1 MTVTE
6 DKTTS
11 EILEGNPFKALAS
24 TVSVVAPATLNEG
37 YTFDVP
43 LDGET
48 VAVSVPPGGVKEG
61 EFFLMAAVAK
71 LLSCPTFFNYM
82 MSNL

>member
-11 EILEGNPFKALAS
+11 EILEGNPFKVLAS

-37 YTFDVP
+37 YTFDVT

-61 EFFLMAAVAK
+61 K
-71 LLSCPTFFNYM
+71 RHPLLLVLICCLLFCPG
-82 MSNL
+82 S